1 MSQISNA
8 HENWHTQNTSNIPR
22 ASSEGFALT
31 AALQG
36 GEYLLLLP
44 RFADDENQFI
54 SKAVF
59 KCRLFS
65 SGENSILVVVN

>member
-44 RFADDENQFI
+44 
-54 SKAVF
+54 
-59 KCRLFS
+59 
-65 SGENSILVVVN
+65 